1 MYLYLPELL
10 SLNLYMT
17 LLSFVMLLLN
27 YVFSP
32 IQQAQNID
40 FSISEFHEKKT
51 LKIYSLRDVSRH
63 VYEFMEVQT
72 EAIAKWG
79 LKKATNRFISKLNI
93 QDLRATL
100 ISLRCFKYERIL

>member
-1 MYLYLPELL
+1 
-10 SLNLYMT
+10 MT

-32 IQQAQNID
+32 IQQAQNLD
-40 FSISEFHEKKT
+40 VSISEFHEKKT

-79 LKKATNRFISKLNI
+79 LKKATNRFISKHNI
-93 QDLRATL
+93 QDLRDLYFLTV
-100 ISLRCFKYERIL
+100 F

>member
-1 MYLYLPELL
+1 MSALA
-10 SLNLYMT
+10 
-17 LLSFVMLLLN
+17 SFMK
-27 YVFSP
+27 
-32 IQQAQNID
+32 
-40 FSISEFHEKKT
+40 KKT
-51 LKIYSLRDVSRH
+51 LQIYSLRDFSRH
-63 VYEFMEVQT
+63 VYDFMEVQT